1 MSDVIER
8 FVIAVVEA
16 CRTFIITIGV
26 IAFATGM
33 IWTGVY
39 LEGAFQ

>member
-1 MSDVIER
+1 MSEELER
-8 FVIAVVEA
+8 YVIAVAEA
-16 CRTFIITIGV
+16 CRTFTIAIGV

-39 LEGAFQ
+39 LEGAF